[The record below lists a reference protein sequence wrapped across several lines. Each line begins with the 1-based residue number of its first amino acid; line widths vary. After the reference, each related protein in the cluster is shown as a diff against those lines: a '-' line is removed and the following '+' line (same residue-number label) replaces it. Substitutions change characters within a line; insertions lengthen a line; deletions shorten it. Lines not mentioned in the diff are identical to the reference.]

1 MVTGGEGGRQQK
13 GLGGGERVSSL
24 PSRTTDCALWLK
36 VVCGKVCQR
45 RERSARNGHGGG
57 RAASE
62 SRVGH
67 KWMNETM
74 AKITP
79 PSPSSPLPIEKG
91 LAEKDGVFGREA
103 HPSRVSANMAAT
115 VFNVEDLELEVTK
128 LRAREAQ

>member
-1 MVTGGEGGRQQK
+1 MVREADNKKVWEEERGFPHSPLGRQI
-13 GLGGGERVSSL
+13 V
-24 PSRTTDCALWLK
+24 PLWLK